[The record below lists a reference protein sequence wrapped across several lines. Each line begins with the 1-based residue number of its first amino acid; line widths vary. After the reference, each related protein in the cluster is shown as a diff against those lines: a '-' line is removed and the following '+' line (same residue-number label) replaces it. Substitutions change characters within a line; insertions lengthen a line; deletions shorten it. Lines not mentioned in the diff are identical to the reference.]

1 MNRKIWKNKT
11 WTVVIV
17 LAAIIT
23 MATVIDCG
31 GGGGGTPTVGFKA
44 RGEDWFVGFSGLEF
58 LSGASIQGDW
68 VSNNGST
75 HGNTLH
81 FAAFTSSGANYDVS
95 DGRVPAR
102 WRITVPGACIRHL
115 DPFER
120 DVTAGSTQLDR
131 CVVSV
136 SFLTA
141 DPSSVDLSSP
151 PAAVTIAGGG
161 FSAAYGMP
169 TIEYYDQYSGVLV
182 GSATAFSIAGD
193 GSSVQFY
200 TPDLTGVY
208 TGSYNV
214 VVSNVA
220 ADGTSAVVGVA
231 PFSACCIDPPPY
243 EPPPDPPPCGEG
255 MICMIQ

>member
-17 LAAIIT
+17 LAAMIT

-31 GGGGGTPTVGFKA
+31 GGGSTPTVGFKA
-44 RGEDWFVGFSGLEF
+44 RGENWFLGSGGYQF

-68 VSNNGST
+68 LYNNGST

-81 FAAFTSSGANYDVS
+81 FLAFTNSGATYNIA

-102 WRITVPGACIRHL
+102 WRIFVPGPCLQHL
-115 DPFER
+115 DASDR
-120 DVTAGSTQLDR
+120 DVTAGSTQRDR
-131 CVVSV
+131 CVVAFAS
-136 SFLTA
+136 LTA
-141 DPSSVDLSSP
+141 DPSSINLASP
-151 PAAVTIAGGG
+151 PAAVTIGGGG

-169 TIEYYDQYSGVLV
+169 IVEYYDEYSGVLV

-193 GSSVQFY
+193 GSSLQAY

-214 VVSNVA
+214 VVSNIG
-220 ADGTSAVVGVA
+220 ADSSPSIVGVA
-231 PFSACCIDPPPY
+231 WFSACCIDPPPPD
-243 EPPPDPPPCGEG
+243 PPPDPPPCGS
-255 MICMIQ
+255 MMVCTVY